1 MHHVQVTTSTIYV
14 YTTLDVQTLLYLI
27 RYTRTTPFYLVI
39 LCAPIFLLYLNY
51 KTPKNFLVVF
61 GFGYDLPFLCAPVLI
76 LIFPGSNRSMS

>member
-1 MHHVQVTTSTIYV
+1 MYHVQVTTSTIYV
-14 YTTLDVQTLLYLI
+14 YTLDVQTLLYTLG
-27 RYTRTTPFYLVI
+27 TRTTPSTLLFYVHFFSI
-39 LCAPIFLLYLNY
+39 ILNY